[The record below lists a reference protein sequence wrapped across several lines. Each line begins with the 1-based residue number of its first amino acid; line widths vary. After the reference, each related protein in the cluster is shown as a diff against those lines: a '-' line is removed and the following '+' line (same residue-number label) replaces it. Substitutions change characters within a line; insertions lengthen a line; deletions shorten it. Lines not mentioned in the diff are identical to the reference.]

1 MRIVNGRIRRLEIA
15 AEVGEPDDWLGD
27 AEGGLDGA
35 EAEGVGEG
43 GGKVEGVVL
52 GEVGYYGEVGG
63 GVEVVVYVVG
73 CYLDVGGGVI
83 VGAAAARH
91 HCLWFVDGCSRWG
104 HAWGG
109 GTGYRCGKY
118 LISKG
123 LPGR

>member
-63 GVEVVVYVVG
+63 GVEVVVYLVG
-73 CYLDVGGGVI
+73 CLVVVGGVI
-83 VGAAAARH
+83 VGGGGGAAAARH
-91 HCLWFVDGCSRWG
+91 HC
-104 HAWGG
+104 
-109 GTGYRCGKY
+109 
-118 LISKG
+118 
-123 LPGR
+123 